1 MDIGSLRLF
10 CQVSLLSSIPLIM
23 PAQDLHF
30 KKSISINGNTLST
43 SETWV
48 SGKRE
53 RTVTASPAGDVI
65 TLHQCD
71 LKRTISVNDAA
82 QSYFIQRDP
91 EDEAAM
97 RAAALVTGQPAPGAG
112 GAITQTVTVTD
123 TGERKQ
129 MSGYAA
135 RHLKTRVIVEPSA
148 DACTKTKQDLEIDGW
163 YADLSKEPL
172 SCSQGSPPIR
182 QGAGCNDRVI
192 VHRKGTGKP
201 GYPLHETITMRN
213 DGDEAATNIEVV
225 TSEISKQASKPELF
239 DVPSGY
245 KEVHSEGEIYTAVL
259 PQAGPVTTAQA
270 SAPVSPSVDNAMVPQ
285 GSVAQGAA
293 AAMTGGMAGKGGMPS
308 AMSMLQMM
316 GGKFGGL
323 PQQVPQ
329 QNMTAGTPMPIPQ
342 ALGPKAPG
350 RIRIGVAPA
359 QAQLGQ
365 GNNSQQEYGT
375 PVRNAIILM
384 MSGPAIEIAAID
396 ARIPIQMQAEA
407 QQKQCDYLLLSSVTV
422 KRNASTGF
430 GKLMKAGSMASNFTP
445 IGMMAHTMSSVNG
458 AMAAA
463 QTAGAVMQQTAA
475 ISAQQQAMNQLSGFN
490 GQIKSK
496 DEVTVEYQLLPT
508 GQVQPK
514 LDTTLK
520 GKSKTDGEDVL
531 TPLIQQAATTVL
543 TEVSKK

>member
-1 MDIGSLRLF
+1 MYMRSLRLL
-10 CQVSLLSSIPLIM
+10 CQISVFSSLSLM
-23 PAQDLHF
+23 AAGQDLHF
-30 KKSISINGNTLST
+30 KKSVSMNGNTLST

-53 RTVTASPAGDVI
+53 RTVTASPAGDVVR
-65 TLHQCD
+65 LHQCD
-71 LKRTISVNDAA
+71 LKRTVTLSDAA
-82 QSYFIQRDP
+82 QSYFIAKDP

-97 RAAALVTGQPAPGAG
+97 KAAALVTGQPSATTG
-112 GAITQTVTVTD
+112 GTITQTVTVTD

-135 RHLKTRVIVEPSA
+135 RHLKTKVVVEPSA
-148 DACTKTKQDLEIDGW
+148 DACTRTKQNLEIDGW

-172 SCSQGSPPIR
+172 SCAQNLPPIAE
-182 QGAGCNDRVI
+182 GANCSDRI
-192 VHRKGTGKP
+192 VVRRRGAGKP
-201 GYPLHETITMRN
+201 GYPLHETITMHN
-213 DGDEAATNIEVV
+213 EGEDTPTKIEVV
-225 TSEISKQASKPELF
+225 TSDVSKQASKPELF
-239 DVPSGY
+239 DVPAGY
-245 KEVHSEGEIYTAVL
+245 KEVHSEADLYMTAL
-259 PQAGPVTTAQA
+259 PQPV
-270 SAPVSPSVDNAMVPQ
+270 P
-285 GSVAQGAA
+285 A
-293 AAMTGGMAGKGGMPS
+293 AAMPFQATVAAPSAGENPAAAQGIAGAMAGAMPGKGGMPS

-316 GGKFGGL
+316 GGKMGGL
-323 PQQVPQ
+323 PQQLTQ
-329 QNMTAGTPMPIPQ
+329 QSAATGAPMPIPQ
-342 ALGPKAPG
+342 ALGSKAPG
-350 RIRIGVAPA
+350 KIRIGVAPA

-365 GNNSQQEYGT
+365 GNNSQQDYGT

-407 QQKQCDYLLLSSVTV
+407 QQKQCDYLLISNVTV

-458 AMAAA
+458 AMVAA

-475 ISAQQQAMNQLSGFN
+475 INAQQQAMSQLSGFN

-496 DEVTVEYQLLPT
+496 DEVTVQYQLFPM
-508 GQVQPK
+508 GQAQPR
-514 LDTTLK
+514 LDSTLK

-531 TPLIQQAATTVL
+531 TPLIQQAATTIL